1 MPVDK
6 SSSRYRLLEALQ
18 NDAKELKQIQ
28 SRLNFF
34 GKDDDY
40 WYTMFE
46 ANSLHAIASQ
56 LMARHEQTLKE
67 YYAIRKP

>member
-28 SRLNFF
+28 SRFNSF

-40 WYTMFE
+40 WYTMSD
-46 ANSLHAIASQ
+46 ANSIHTIALQ
-56 LMARHEQTLKE
+56 LMARHEKTLKE
-67 YYAIRKP
+67 YYKIRKP